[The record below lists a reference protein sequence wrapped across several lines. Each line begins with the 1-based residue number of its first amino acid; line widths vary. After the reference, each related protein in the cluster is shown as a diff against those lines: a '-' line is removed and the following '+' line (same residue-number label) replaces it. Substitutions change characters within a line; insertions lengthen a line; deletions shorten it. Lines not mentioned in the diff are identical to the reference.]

1 MTLNQTICCV
11 VVGALTL
18 SVRQLTF
25 CGVCA
30 AAQDDTAENMQ
41 PTEVFHDSGEPP
53 VFDDTLLEAGV
64 KQIGHSFIDDEDAE
78 GIATD
83 PPSRTPPDPDALP
96 SIAPRFFFQ
105 GTGAAGF
112 AGPGGLGGAG
122 GGGALGP
129 RGDYQTAWLPTQDVS
144 GQNAHLGFVQQ
155 NLSLSTP
162 VWRGDGQGITASLYL
177 RSEIFDTNVI
187 LPDSRMAFPNELW
200 NVRFGGGYFY
210 KFDNGWTAGINVQ
223 LGSASDEPF
232 SNLDVITET
241 VSAFLRVPYHE
252 TGTWLF
258 SLNYSNNGQISKI
271 PIPGVAYF
279 YKPSPD
285 FQAAIGFPFASVVY
299 RPKERLTL
307 EASYALV
314 TTIRTRVSYE
324 ITENSQLYAGYD
336 WLNESYL
343 LADRADSSDRFYYY
357 EQRLAVGWQRK
368 LADHVGIDLSSGYA
382 FDRRYFTNDTG
393 FSLTGT
399 DLVKVGNTP
408 FVALRIHVRF

>member
-1 MTLNQTICCV
+1 MTFGKTIVCV

-18 SVRQLTF
+18 SVMPQTL
-25 CGVCA
+25 CGDCA
-30 AAQDDTAENMQ
+30 AAEDSSAGNVQ
-41 PTEVFHDSGEPP
+41 PTDVFRDSGEPP
-53 VFDDTLLEAGV
+53 VFDDMRFDGGV
-64 KQIGHSFIDDEDAE
+64 KQVGHAYLDDQDAE

-83 PPSRTPPDPDALP
+83 PASRTPPDPDPLP

-155 NLSLSTP
+155 NLSLSMP
-162 VWRGDGQGITASLYL
+162 VWRGDGQGVTASVYL

-210 KFDNGWTAGINVQ
+210 KFDNGWTAGMNVQ

-232 SNLDVITET
+232 SNIDVITES
-241 VSAFLRVPYHE
+241 VSIFLRIPYHE
-252 TGTWLF
+252 TSTWLF

-314 TTIRTRVSYE
+314 TTIRTRASYE
-324 ITENSQLYAGYD
+324 ITENSQFYVGYD

-343 LADRADSSDRFYYY
+343 LADRTDSSDRFFYY
-357 EQRLAVGWQRK
+357 EQRVAVGWQRK
-368 LADHVGIDLSSGYA
+368 LAEHVGIDLASGYA
-382 FDRRYFTNDTG
+382 FDRRYFTSDTG

-408 FVALRIHVRF
+408 FISLRIHVRF